1 LTGSAG
7 GTGPIEVHLPDGG
20 HVIVSFADAMA
31 RVNSGIVI
39 ASLLAASGS
48 EQDVERAIARDV
60 ASVGL
65 RCRVSARRHPT
76 IVSIACR

>member
-1 LTGSAG
+1 VTGPATG
-7 GTGPIEVHLPDGG
+7 PGPIELHLPDGG
-20 HVIVSFADAMA
+20 HLIVSFEDAMA

-39 ASLLAASGS
+39 ASLLGASGS

-65 RCRVSARRHPT
+65 RCSVSAGRHPT

>member
-1 LTGSAG
+1 MTGSA

-20 HVIVSFADAMA
+20 HLIVSFADAMA

-39 ASLLAASGS
+39 ASLLSATGS

-60 ASVGL
+60 AEVGL
-65 RCRVSARRHPT
+65 RCQASAGRHPT
-76 IVSIACR
+76 IVSIATR